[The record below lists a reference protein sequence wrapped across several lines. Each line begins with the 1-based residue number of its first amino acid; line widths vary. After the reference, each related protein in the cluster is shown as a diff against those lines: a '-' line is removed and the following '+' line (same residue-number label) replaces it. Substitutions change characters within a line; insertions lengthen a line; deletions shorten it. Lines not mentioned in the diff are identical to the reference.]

1 MVRSPTPSAPL
12 DVDAG
17 ILVMI
22 TDIAAADAREVNP
35 TLLVSGGM
43 IGFGSVIDWVQKV
56 EESFDLAISALT
68 QPLRNTR

>member
-1 MVRSPTPSAPL
+1 
-12 DVDAG
+12 
-17 ILVMI
+17 MI